1 MRILGAIAGSAFIAM
16 ALAAIPGAM
25 AADTSAGARPDNT
38 ATDLSSARR
47 HKPRAPVEAVPHYRH
62 GPGTI
67 ACTRAGCNRV
77 PPGCHAV
84 RERSVDGSPSGFQI
98 IDC

>member
-1 MRILGAIAGSAFIAM
+1 MRFLGAIAGSALIAV
-16 ALAAIPGAM
+16 ALAATPGAM
-25 AADTSAGARPDNT
+25 AADTSASARPDHA
-38 ATDLSSARR
+38 ATDFSSAPG
-47 HKPRAPVEAVPHYRH
+47 HKRRAPAEAVPRYRH

-67 ACTRAGCNRV
+67 ACTRAGCNPV

-98 IDC
+98 IVC

>member
-1 MRILGAIAGSAFIAM
+1 MRLLGAIAGSALIAV
-16 ALAAIPGAM
+16 ALAATPGAM
-25 AADTSAGARPDNT
+25 SADTSAGARPDN
-38 ATDLSSARR
+38 AAPDFSSARR
-47 HKPRAPVEAVPHYRH
+47 HKPRAPAEAVPNYRH

-98 IDC
+98 IVC